1 MVGPPEFLGT
11 NWCHFV
17 LIEVHAARGGDLYA
31 GVCPQSKTAGR
42 CAVRDTERTRE
53 RLVRL
58 VTSIESDLGDRSLL
72 VAQPPRC
79 SLQPKP
85 AREFERRLADHPAE
99 DAMEVIGQT
108 SDARQ
113 CLQFERIVK
122 MLSDV
127 FDGGLNGSNVEGAGV
142 GLHLSS
148 L

>member
-1 MVGPPEFLGT
+1 
-11 NWCHFV
+11 
-17 LIEVHAARGGDLYA
+17 
-31 GVCPQSKTAGR
+31 
-42 CAVRDTERTRE
+42 
-53 RLVRL
+53 
-58 VTSIESDLGDRSLL
+58 
-72 VAQPPRC
+72 
-79 SLQPKP
+79 
-85 AREFERRLADHPAE
+85 
-99 DAMEVIGQT
+99 MEVIGRQT

>member
-1 MVGPPEFLGT
+1 M
-11 NWCHFV
+11 
-17 LIEVHAARGGDLYA
+17 
-31 GVCPQSKTAGR
+31 
-42 CAVRDTERTRE
+42 
-53 RLVRL
+53 RL
-58 VTSIESDLGDRSLL
+58 VTGIESDLGDRSLL
-72 VAQPPRC
+72 VAQPPRR

-85 AREFERRLADHPAE
+85 AREFERRLADHPAK
-99 DAMEVIGQT
+99 DAMEVIGRQT
-108 SDARQ
+108 RDARQ